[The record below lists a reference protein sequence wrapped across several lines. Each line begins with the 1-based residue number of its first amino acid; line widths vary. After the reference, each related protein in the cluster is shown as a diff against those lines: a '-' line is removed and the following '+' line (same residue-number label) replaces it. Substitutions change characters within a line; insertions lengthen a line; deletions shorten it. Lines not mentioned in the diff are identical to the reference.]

1 MRRMLHRFQKVAR
14 ALLHILCFPYIA
26 YLGWKKEDALNSAN
40 WGELIGNLQIAQ
52 KFGALSP
59 RDLFLLG
66 YAHSSLGRID
76 EAIRFMEIIS
86 TSLEDVDEEAC
97 RYCTHAWL
105 LCKLGKLQ
113 ESKAILEH
121 SVSEKWPAYRVKW
134 AEDFLDSVQGDRF
147 SSDVAFIPKL
157 SLH

>member
-1 MRRMLHRFQKVAR
+1 MKKILQRFQNLAR

-26 YLGWKKEDALNSAN
+26 YLGLKKEDALKSAD
-40 WGELIGNLQIAQ
+40 WEKLIANLQTTQ
-52 KFGALSP
+52 KFGVLSP

-66 YAHSSLGRID
+66 YAHSSLGRMD
-76 EAIRFMEIIS
+76 EAIKFMEIIS

-105 LCKLGKLQ
+105 LHKVGKLQ

-121 SVSEKWPAYRVKW
+121 SVSEKWPAYRIKW